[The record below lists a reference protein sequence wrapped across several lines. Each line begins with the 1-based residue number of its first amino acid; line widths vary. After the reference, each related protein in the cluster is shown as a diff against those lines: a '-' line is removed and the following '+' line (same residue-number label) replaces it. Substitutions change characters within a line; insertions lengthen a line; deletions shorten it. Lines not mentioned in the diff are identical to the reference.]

1 MKEAAKDRVETP
13 QILPALYAP
22 IQAGLLQVEEVFRE
36 VLRSKSP
43 FVDDLVKYG
52 FRLGGKRLRP
62 ALVLLS
68 GLACGSLGA
77 DHILLA
83 AAVEMIHTATL
94 IHDDVLDEAT
104 MRRHLDTVNARWD
117 NETSVILGDYLFAR
131 ALCLVSSVEDVF
143 ASRELHQPVA

>member
-62 ALVLLS
+62 ALVVAQWA
-68 GLACGSLGA
+68 GL
-77 DHILLA
+77 
-83 AAVEMIHTATL
+83 
-94 IHDDVLDEAT
+94 
-104 MRRHLDTVNARWD
+104 RR
-117 NETSVILGDYLFAR
+117 I
-131 ALCLVSSVEDVF
+131 
-143 ASRELHQPVA
+143 